1 MYTPERACKRD
12 LLLTSSSA
20 IFLSE
25 SQRSAAEKLVLP
37 GNIVDAAD
45 SIVVPGMIDMH
56 VHATGG
62 GGEAGNYIQQNLRP
76 LYCSFAWYASGCEHA
91 LLQLT

>member
-1 MYTPERACKRD
+1 MEEGLILVRGAAAVYTPEKGCKHD

-25 SQRSAAEKLVLP
+25 SQRSAAEKLVMP
-37 GNIVDAAD
+37 GNVVDAAD
-45 SIVVPGMIDMH
+45 CIVVPGMVDMH

-76 LYCSFAWYASGCEHA
+76 QYCSFA
-91 LLQLT
+91 